1 MLIANECFLVNEI
14 DTDSFLKAFDKQL
27 TFRQL
32 YAFLK
37 SRKELVLIRAIPQSS
52 CLWEICKNIL
62 LLSKGIALSAKI
74 ALANNVQSL
83 IEDFSCN
90 TQSTECMHS
99 TCVNCSDLALNMD
112 DFHSNKESI
121 TSHQWIRV
129 DN

>member
-37 SRKELVLIRAIPQSS
+37 SRKELVFNRAIPQSS

-90 TQSTECMHS
+90 TQSTECMYS

-121 TSHQWIRV
+121 TSHQWITI